1 MGILHRFAAAHLPRV
16 LEARAY
22 RRAPHPRVTVL
33 MYHEVLPDELDI
45 PSWLVV
51 REARFRRQMNYL
63 KRHFRILSMDAAVE
77 YLATAANQPKARRP
91 PAVITFDDGYAGN
104 YSCALPILK
113 ALQLPFTVYVST
125 AMIANGGRFWH
136 DRVIAALITAGRGNL
151 SIETSA
157 GTLEYSGRAR
167 LDARRWAGIERIL
180 TQLKI
185 LPPEEREAIADRL
198 DQDHKIPMLR
208 MMTPAEL
215 RELAAEEL
223 VTIGNHTHAHELLDQ
238 LDSDSAAATILKA
251 QMLLEEWTGRRPVH
265 FAYPNGNYI
274 GETTAMVERL
284 GMTTAVISASG
295 MWLAKDCRF
304 EIPRIG
310 IGRFDN
316 LNLFRARMC
325 GLLS

>member
-1 MGILHRFAAAHLPRV
+1 
-16 LEARAY
+16 
-22 RRAPHPRVTVL
+22 
-33 MYHEVLPDELDI
+33 MYHEVLPDHLDI

-51 REARFRRQMNYL
+51 REARFRRQMRYL
-63 KRHFRILSMDAAVE
+63 KRHFSILSMDEAVD
-77 YLATAANQPKARRP
+77 YLATAAKQVKARRP

-104 YSCALPILK
+104 FSCALPVLR

-125 AMIANGGRFWH
+125 AMVAGGGRFWH
-136 DRVIAALITAGRGNL
+136 DRIIAALITAGRGNL
-151 SIETSA
+151 SIQTSA

-180 TQLKI
+180 TRLKN
-185 LPPEEREAIADRL
+185 LPPAEREVIADRL
-198 DQDHKIPMLR
+198 DQDLKVPALR

-215 RELAAEEL
+215 HELSRDKL

-238 LDSDSAAATILKA
+238 LDSERATATILRA
-251 QMLLEEWTGRRPVH
+251 QTLLEEWTGRRPVH

-274 GETTAMVERL
+274 GETAALVKRL
-284 GMTTAVISASG
+284 GMATAVTGNSRTWVEADS
-295 MWLAKDCRF
+295 LF

-325 GLLS
+325 GLLQ

>member
-1 MGILHRFAAAHLPRV
+1 MGIQHRLAAAYLPRL

-22 RRAPHPRVTVL
+22 RRATHPRVTVL

-51 REARFRRQMNYL
+51 REARFRRQMRYL
-63 KRHFRILSMDAAVE
+63 KRHFRVLSLDAALD
-77 YLATAANQPKARRP
+77 YMATAASQVKARRP

-104 YSCALPILK
+104 FSCALPILQE
-113 ALQLPFTVYVST
+113 LRLPFTVYVST
-125 AMIANGGRFWH
+125 AMLAEGGRFWH
-136 DRVIAALITAGRGNL
+136 DRIIAALITAGRGRL

-157 GTLEYSGRAR
+157 GTLEYSGSAR

-180 TQLKI
+180 TRLKD
-185 LPPEEREAIADRL
+185 LAPAEREAIADRL
-198 DQDHKIPMLR
+198 DPDVKIPALR

-215 RELAAEEL
+215 HELSASPL

-238 LDSDSAAATILKA
+238 LDNDSAAATILQA
-251 QMLLEEWTGRRPVH
+251 QTLLEEWTGRRPVH
-265 FAYPNGNYI
+265 FAYPNGNYV
-274 GETTAMVERL
+274 GETAALVERL
-284 GMTTAVISASG
+284 GMSTAVTGRSRP
-295 MWLAKDCRF
+295 WLETDALF

-325 GLLS
+325 GLLQ